1 MLLAPSV
8 FGLFKWR
15 QFDPAV
21 LLLAVGWYL
30 RFSLSN
36 RDVEGLLANRSV
48 HADHVTAWRWV
59 QCHAPQMQR
68 RLRSRLNS
76 NNDSWRMD
84 ENHIQVKSKWVLSL
98 WLALPRVAKFS
109 FGEALALVDNRR
121 LWGRAL
127 LDRYLPLCFRARFQ
141 NQTLDSGPPVAGQG
155 RPTPYPYQSLITA
168 QPRGK

>member
-1 MLLAPSV
+1 MLLAPS
-8 FGLFKWR
+8 FSGLFKRR

-30 RFSLSN
+30 RFLLSH
-36 RDVEGLLANRSV
+36 RDVEELLADRGV

-59 QCHAPQMQR
+59 QCYAPEMQR

-76 NNDSWRMD
+76 TNDSWRVD
-84 ENHIQVKSKWVLSL
+84 ETYIRVKSKWVLSL

-127 LDRYLPLCFRARFQ
+127 GWTDIHLLTSALVSRTRLWTRDRLLRD
-141 NQTLDSGPPVAGQG
+141 TAGQL
-155 RPTPYPYQSLITA
+155 LIPIKA
-168 QPRGK
+168 

>member
-8 FGLFKWR
+8 SGLFKWR
-15 QFDPAV
+15 QFDPGV

-30 RFSLSN
+30 RFSVSN
-36 RDVEGLLANRSV
+36 RDVEELLADRGV

-59 QCHAPQMQR
+59 QCYAPEMQR

-76 NNDSWRMD
+76 ANDSWRMD
-84 ENHIQVKSKWVLSL
+84 ETYIQVKSKWVLSL

-109 FGEALALVDNRR
+109 FGEALALVYNRR

-127 LDRYLPLCFRARFQ
+127 GWTDIYLLASALVSRTRLWTRDRLLRDRASQ
-141 NQTLDSGPPVAGQG
+141 L
-155 RPTPYPYQSLITA
+155 LIPIKA
-168 QPRGK
+168 

>member
-8 FGLFKWR
+8 SGLFKWR
-15 QFDPAV
+15 QFDPGV

-30 RFSLSN
+30 RFSVSN
-36 RDVEGLLANRSV
+36 RDVEELLADRGV

-59 QCHAPQMQR
+59 QCYAPEMQR

-76 NNDSWRMD
+76 ANDGWRMD
-84 ENHIQVKSKWVLSL
+84 ETYIQVKSKWVLSL

-127 LDRYLPLCFRARFQ
+127 GWTDIYLLASALVSRTRLWTRDRLLRDRASQ
-141 NQTLDSGPPVAGQG
+141 L
-155 RPTPYPYQSLITA
+155 LIPIKA
-168 QPRGK
+168 